1 MRCEMC
7 NRGEVNT
14 KFRSRAEET
23 ITVLGSQRMAYS
35 LPFSRRFR
43 VNEINGSVYVGARIH
58 CVADCIL
65 PMALI
70 DKRNFFPNFTL
81 FLSLVRTDHLFWNSP
96 WICSVGMKRWQSCIA
111 HSLIRSLAHTYAP
124 PNKQQTLLHHNW
136 IHRVG
141 AQIKVIKAI
150 SLCVCVCLGCSCD
163 CQWALPLL
171 FYRRLSSTRSFVQSF
186 ILNVGH
192 FVKCKR
198 TGRENGNKIAKKKRK

>member
-150 SLCVCVCLGCSCD
+150 SLCVCVCV
-163 CQWALPLL
+163 WAVVVTASGRCHCYFIVVSLLPAPSYNHLFWMSDILL
-171 FYRRLSSTRSFVQSF
+171 
-186 ILNVGH
+186 N
-192 FVKCKR
+192 
-198 TGRENGNKIAKKKRK
+198 AKEPEEKTETK